1 MTNAL
6 QVFNY
11 QGNQVRTVEKD
22 GETWFVAKDVCD
34 ILGLEQVTNAIKSLD
49 DDEKMT
55 LTNIKGQTGQRGG
68 AQFMNV
74 ISEAGVYKL
83 IFKSRKPE
91 AIKFNRW
98 LAHEVLPQIYRTGAY
113 VPDKAL
119 MNPEFIRQMSRRLDE
134 LQKEN
139 EKQRKYIE
147 ANMPSTTV
155 GRLYLGHPKAVDAQE
170 ASHMFQQQGID
181 IGMKRFYAHE
191 RAKGY
196 LCSRK
201 GRQWNRPT
209 RRAIEEGLY
218 TYQISKSG
226 NFVSMV
232 LPKRLWQAFEEFY
245 QEQYPILHDI
255 EQDETRELLATQRF
269 LN

>member
-6 QVFNY
+6 QVFSY
-11 QGNQVRTVEKD
+11 EGQQVRTVEKD
-22 GETWFVAKDVCD
+22 GDIWFVGKD
-34 ILGLEQVTNAIKSLD
+34 IAQALGYKRPADAIADRVYAEDKGVGVLPTPGGNQ
-49 DDEKMT
+49 EMT
-55 LTNIKGQTGQRGG
+55 IINKP
-68 AQFMNV
+68 
-74 ISEAGVYKL
+74 GVYAL
-83 IFKSRKPE
+83 IFGSKLESARKF
-91 AIKFNRW
+91 KYW
-98 LAHEVLPQIYRTGAY
+98 LAHEVLPQIEETGAY
-113 VPDKAL
+113 VSDKAL
-119 MNPEFIRQMSRRLDE
+119 MNPEFIRQMSTRLDA
-134 LQKEN
+134 LQKQN
-139 EKQRKYIE
+139 EEYRKCIE
-147 ANMPSTTV
+147 QNMPSTTV